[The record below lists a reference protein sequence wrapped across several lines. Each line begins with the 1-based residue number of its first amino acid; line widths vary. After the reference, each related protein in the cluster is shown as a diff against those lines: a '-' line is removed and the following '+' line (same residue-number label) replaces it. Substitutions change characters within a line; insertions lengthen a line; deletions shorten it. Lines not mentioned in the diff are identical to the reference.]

1 MGQASDSGAVGH
13 DAASDSGAVGHD
25 AASDS
30 GHPAASEGDTL
41 VTAGVAR
48 LLAMLDAGD
57 VSAEDVVTAHLSRIA
72 EYDGDVNA
80 FLTVL
85 ADQALDHARDI
96 DRRRVRGE
104 PLGALAGV
112 PVAVKDVLC
121 TRGEATTC
129 GSRILEGHR
138 PPYDATVVTR
148 LRDADAVMLGKTNCD
163 EFAMGSSTENSAY
176 AVTRNPWDLGRVPGG
191 SSGGSSA
198 AVAAHFAP
206 LAIGTD
212 TGGSI
217 RQPAALCGVVGMK
230 PTYGRVS
237 RYGLIAFAS
246 SLDQAGPFGRGVA
259 DTAYAYAAIS
269 GHDPMDSTS
278 IPEPVP
284 DVREGLDSGVDRL
297 RVGVVVEALGGGV
310 ETGVAARVREAAE
323 LLGKLGAKIVE
334 VSLPHAKYG
343 IAAYY
348 LIAPSEASSNLARYD
363 GVRYGLRVDGDT
375 AEQMMAATRST
386 GFGDEVIRRIMIGTY
401 ALSAGYYDAYYVSA
415 QRVRTLIIRDYR
427 EAFADCDVVLSPTS
441 PSTAFA
447 VGAKADDPL
456 AMYLN
461 DVFTVPASL
470 AGLPALSLP
479 AGLDERG
486 LPVGVQ
492 LVAPLLG
499 EAVLFQAANALEAE
513 VGFDPVP
520 RGGNAVHPPDTAH
533 ANA

>member
-1 MGQASDSGAVGH
+1 MGTG
-13 DAASDSGAVGHD
+13 DAAGHSGGE
-25 AASDS
+25 S
-30 GHPAASEGDTL
+30 L
-41 VTAGVAR
+41 VTMGVAR
-48 LLAMLDAGD
+48 LRALLASGD
-57 VSAEDVVTAHLSRIA
+57 VSATDVVAAHLSRIA
-72 EYDGDVNA
+72 DLDGGINA

-85 ADQALDHARDI
+85 ADDAVAHARDI
-96 DRRRVRGE
+96 DRRRARNE
-104 PLGALAGV
+104 PVGALAGV

-121 TRGEATTC
+121 TRGVPTTC
-129 GSRILEGHR
+129 GSKILEGHR
-138 PPYDATVVTR
+138 PPYDATVVAR
-148 LRDADAVMLGKTNCD
+148 LRAADAVMLGKTNLD

-176 AVTRNPWDLGRVPGG
+176 GATRNPWDRGRVPGG
-191 SSGGSSA
+191 SSGGSAA

-206 LAIGTD
+206 VAIGTD

-246 SLDQAGPFGRGVA
+246 SLDQAGPFGRSVA
-259 DTAYAYAAIS
+259 DAAHAYTAIS

-278 IPEPVP
+278 IPEAVP
-284 DVREGLDSGVDRL
+284 DVLATLDRGVDRL
-297 RVGVVVEALGGGV
+297 RVGVVSDALDEGV
-310 ETGVAARVREAAE
+310 EPGVAARVREAAE
-323 LLGKLGAKIVE
+323 LLGKLGAEIAE

-363 GVRYGLRVDGDT
+363 GVRYGLRVPGET
-375 AEQMMAATRST
+375 TEQMMAATRST

-415 QRVRTLIIRDYR
+415 QRVRTLIARDYR
-427 EAFADCDVVLSPTS
+427 EAFATCDVVLSPTS
-441 PSTAFA
+441 PSTAFEI
-447 VGAKADDPL
+447 GAKVDDPL

-470 AGLPALSLP
+470 AGLPALSMP

-492 LVAPLLG
+492 LVAPLLD
-499 EAVLFQAANALEAE
+499 EAVMFQAAHALESE
-513 VGFDPVP
+513 LGFEPVP
-520 RGGNAVHPPDTAH
+520 HGANSVHPPGSPPTKMMATDGA
-533 ANA
+533 AAAPEAMS

>member
-1 MGQASDSGAVGH
+1 M
-13 DAASDSGAVGHD
+13 
-25 AASDS
+25 
-30 GHPAASEGDTL
+30 L
-41 VTAGVAR
+41 V
-48 LLAMLDAGD
+48 AGD
-57 VSAEDVVTAHLSRIA
+57 VSAEQVTRAHLDRIA
-72 EYDGDVNA
+72 AHDSDIHA

-85 ADQALDHARDI
+85 GDEAIAQAREV
-96 DRRRVRGE
+96 DRRRAAGE
-104 PLGALAGV
+104 VVGRLAGI

-121 TRGEATTC
+121 TRGLPTTC
-129 GSRILEGHR
+129 GSRILEEHR
-138 PPYDATVVTR
+138 PPYDATVVAR
-148 LRDADAVMLGKTNCD
+148 LRAADAIVLGKTNLD

-176 AVTRNPWDLGRVPGG
+176 GVTRNPWDLGRVPGG

-246 SLDQAGPFGRGVA
+246 SLDQAGPFGRTVA
-259 DTAYAYAAIS
+259 DTAHAYAAIA

-278 IPEPVP
+278 IPEPVGDVLTGLDGGVEGLHVGVVTETLDDVEP
-284 DVREGLDSGVDRL
+284 GVAGRVREG
-297 RVGVVVEALGGGV
+297 
-310 ETGVAARVREAAE
+310 AE
-323 LLGKLGAKIVE
+323 LLGKLGAEIVE
-334 VSLPHAKYG
+334 VSLPHARYG

-363 GVRYGLRVDGDT
+363 GVRYGLRADGDT
-375 AEQMMAATRST
+375 TEQMMAATRSA

-415 QRVRTLIIRDYR
+415 QRVRTLIIADYR
-427 EAFADCDVVLSPTS
+427 QAFARCDVVLSPTS
-441 PSTAFA
+441 PSTAFEI
-447 VGAKADDPL
+447 GAKTDDPL

-470 AGLPALSLP
+470 AGLPALSMP
-479 AGLDERG
+479 AGVDEAG

-492 LVAPLLG
+492 LVAPLLD
-499 EAVLFQAANALEAE
+499 EPVLFTVAQALETE
-513 VGFDPVP
+513 IGFEPVP
-520 RGGNAVHPPDTAH
+520 SGANSVHPPGRPR
-533 ANA
+533 ANAQTGEQGHR